1 VDFTILSFVQ
11 GVLFSLLVLVVGKV
25 NRFTFSI
32 WAKIFILIEFILLF
46 APYILAEKI
55 KIISLIVLNGHL
67 VIGLLTLIF
76 IYRQKL
82 SLRILT
88 EKYIQD
94 KLKKHP
100 AIADMVLGE
109 IQAILPI
116 IVLLV
121 FAGLAW
127 GIYYGIQLIA
137 NF

>member
-1 VDFTILSFVQ
+1 MDFTILSFVQ